1 MPLQAVRPKILGFIS
16 EQASAWLVAL
26 VVLLAGFALTA
37 VVAWAAADLYQQQV
51 RQRFQLLVNER
62 YSRLQER
69 FDDQEQRLNSL
80 RRFFVNSDDVSR
92 EEFDG
97 FAQPLLLRARAY
109 SWAPRVYREQR
120 GQFEQ
125 AVSAQRGTPFVICE
139 LNSTGELAPAPE
151 RDEYVPVLY
160 SQTQSL
166 LGAPLGFD
174 LLAQPLRRSVL
185 ERAQNTGKLA
195 VSQPMQLVGVEPDYA
210 TGVYWSRRSVICP
223 PPTNPR
229 MSPTAMSWR

>member
-51 RQRFQLLVNER
+51 RQRFQMLVNER
-62 YSRLQER
+62 YTRLQER

-120 GQFEQ
+120 SQFEQ
-125 AVSAQRGTPFVICE
+125 TVSEQRGTPFVIRE
-139 LNSTGELAPAPE
+139 LNSLGELAPAPQ

-166 LGAPLGFD
+166 LGAPSVLTCWPSPCGV
-174 LLAQPLRRSVL
+174 QPLNVRKRPASW
-185 ERAQNTGKLA
+185 RCPSPCNWWAWNR
-195 VSQPMQLVGVEPDYA
+195 PMPPGF
-210 TGVYWSRRSVICP
+210 YWSRR
-223 PPTNPR
+223 
-229 MSPTAMSWR
+229 